1 LGALFTRGMA
11 SAVYDIPNIE
21 THCYSVATNT
31 TPVVAYRGAGRPEA
45 TAAAERAMDLFAAEL
60 GMDPVEVRR
69 KNLIPKFTEPHQT
82 AEWQTYDVGDSAA
95 CLDKALEAAGYTEL
109 GAELQRR
116 RAAGD
121 DKQLGIGVIVYVEI
135 TGGVP
140 PMNEAGKVEIHPD
153 GTGTIYTGTSPHGQ
167 GHETA
172 WAQ

>member
-1 LGALFTRGMA
+1 
-11 SAVYDIPNIE
+11 
-21 THCYSVATNT
+21 
-31 TPVVAYRGAGRPEA
+31 
-45 TAAAERAMDLFAAEL
+45 AERAMDLFAAEL

-82 AEWQTYDVGDSAA
+82 AAGQTYDVGDYAA

-109 GAELQRR
+109 RAEQQRR

-121 DKQLGIGVIVYVEI
+121 DKQLGIGVSVDVEI

-172 WAQ
+172 WAQIASAETGIDMDKFTLVWGDTDQTPYGVGTMGSR